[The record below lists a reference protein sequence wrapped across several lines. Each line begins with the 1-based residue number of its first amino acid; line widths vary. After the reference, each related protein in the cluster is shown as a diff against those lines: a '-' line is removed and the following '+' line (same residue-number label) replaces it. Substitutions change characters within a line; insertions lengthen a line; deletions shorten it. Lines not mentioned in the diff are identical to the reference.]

1 LASIRTADDAG
12 PADEVEPDAEAELDV
27 DDDGTPQV
35 PRWRPIAAFVLSI
48 VGFGISMYLTIDH
61 FSGVLPICSSSG
73 FVNCTA
79 VTTSAYSY
87 IFGVPVSLLGLIFY
101 TVMVGVNVPPLWRS
115 RFRLLAWGRLA
126 LVVSGIAFVLYLFA
140 RELFSIKAICLWC
153 TGDHIVTFLVFILV
167 VMSFPAMSGRA
178 PAWEE
183 WDEDGD
189 DGLDV
194 AEVDQAGPA

>member
-1 LASIRTADDAG
+1 LASTRTADDVEPADDAQ
-12 PADEVEPDAEAELDV
+12 PADEMQLDV
-27 DDDGTPQV
+27 DEAEAPPV

-101 TVMVGVNVPPLWRS
+101 TVMLAVNVPPLWRS

-153 TGDHIVTFLVFILV
+153 TGVHIVTFLIFILV

-178 PAWEE
+178 PAWED
-183 WDEDGD
+183 WDGDGD
-189 DGLDV
+189 DLDA
-194 AEVDQAGPA
+194 AEDGPAGPS